1 MGPGLQLPRAVAD
14 HSMVARAAV
23 RRGPGAMND
32 ELLFHVEGNVASRAA
47 RLSLAEAGLR
57 EMEHLQE
64 WILANPDIIGED
76 ILVITAEFDRWLPN
90 AVSRSNRAVRDRL
103 DVLGL
108 DATGQLVVAELKRD
122 RAADTVEMQA
132 VKYAAMVSQFT
143 PDLLAQAFAAHLSS
157 RGEET
162 THADARSAL
171 EDHAG
176 GALDLKVLRRPRIV
190 LIAGEFLDTTTTSAV
205 WLTQMGVEVDLVRYQ
220 AYRTPGGLVV
230 TTSKI
235 WPLDEA
241 EDLVVR
247 PEEREEV
254 EETQRERRRSRS
266 VVVRL
271 IEAGLIADGAPMKFT
286 VAPSQLAG
294 ALRADVE
301 AWIAE
306 EPTRGQAS
314 WINSNPRCLRWELD
328 GSEHSASGL
337 VGRIVEQATGQRVNV
352 TGPLWWEDDEGN
364 RLFEILEAHTG
375 EQVYASGD
383 LERDWSDL
391 HALLDR
397 LPPGRWTSYGDV
409 AKVIGS
415 SAIAVGQHV
424 TTCRECP
431 SAYRVLRNDGAVAE
445 NFTWDEPGRDD
456 DPRQLLR
463 QEGVEFI
470 GDRAAPTH
478 RITW

>member
-1 MGPGLQLPRAVAD
+1 MVGAVD
-14 HSMVARAAV
+14 EE
-23 RRGPGAMND
+23 GAETMNE
-32 ELLFHVEGNVASRAA
+32 ELLFHVEGNVASRAE
-47 RLSLAEAGLR
+47 RLSLADAGLR
-57 EMEHLQE
+57 EREHLQE

-76 ILVITAEFDRWLPN
+76 ILVITSEFDRWLPN
-90 AVSRSNRAVRDRL
+90 AVSRSNRAIRDRL
-103 DVLGL
+103 DILGL

-132 VKYAAMVSQFT
+132 IKYAAMVSQFT
-143 PDLLAQAFAAHLSS
+143 PDLLAQAFATHLSAQ
-157 RGEET
+157 GEPT
-162 THADARSAL
+162 AHADARRAL

-271 IEAGLIADGAPMKFT
+271 VEAGLIQDGAPMRFAI
-286 VAPSQLAG
+286 VPSQLSG
-294 ALRADVE
+294 ALRDDVE
-301 AWIAE
+301 NWLAE
-306 EPTRGQAS
+306 DPQRGRAT
-314 WINSNPRCLRWELD
+314 WVNSNPRCLRWELD

-337 VGRIVEQATGQRVNV
+337 VVRIVEQATGQRINV
-352 TGPLWWEDDEGN
+352 TGPLWWEDEEGN
-364 RLFEILEAHTG
+364 RLFEILEEHTG
-375 EQVYASGD
+375 EQVYASGEH
-383 LERDWSDL
+383 ERDWSDL
-391 HALLDR
+391 HALLHR
-397 LPPGRWTSYGDV
+397 LPPGRWTSYGDL

-424 TTCRECP
+424 TSCPECP
-431 SAYRVLRNDGAVAE
+431 KAYRVLRNDGRVAD
-445 NFTWDEPGRDD
+445 NFIWDDPERDD
-456 DPRQLLR
+456 DPRQLL
-463 QEGVEFI
+463 QDEGVGFI
-470 GDRAAPTH
+470 GDHASPADRM
-478 RITW
+478 TW